1 MPITSRHSPGPVHTT
16 FGVDVSHVAHRAHSG
31 ATVTTCAVL
40 PSGITAQCS
49 GASAGAHAT
58 PAIRKTKRAFTLQT
72 LQRVTPAQGD
82 PIVAFMALREV
93 TTGVWIASD
102 PVRIV
107 GTRLSANMTVLRL
120 EGGALLLHSPVS
132 MTPERHA
139 AVESLGEVAHLYAP
153 NTFHH
158 RWIGEWAAAFPNA
171 RVHAPSALAKVLRID
186 RAHDKETDSS
196 FSGILDE
203 QHFAGFR
210 LHETALVHR
219 ASRSLVVADLAHNV
233 GRAAID
239 GDGWTKFYTR
249 MMGFYDRVALSR
261 FIRWTAFSDKGA
273 TRSHIDLLLSL
284 PFDNLLVGHG
294 EPVLGG
300 AHASFAN
307 VYAWLTTQPRALPA
321 RSTNAVR
328 GNPCG

>member
-1 MPITSRHSPGPVHTT
+1 
-16 FGVDVSHVAHRAHSG
+16 
-31 ATVTTCAVL
+31 
-40 PSGITAQCS
+40 
-49 GASAGAHAT
+49 
-58 PAIRKTKRAFTLQT
+58 
-72 LQRVTPAQGD
+72 
-82 PIVAFMALREV
+82 MALREV
-93 TTGVWIASD
+93 TNGVWIASD

-107 GTRLSANMTVLRL
+107 GTKLSANMTVLRL

-132 MTPERHA
+132 ITPERRA
-139 AVESLGEVAHLYAP
+139 AVEALGEIAHLYAP

-158 RWIGEWAAAFPNA
+158 RWIAEWAAAFPKA
-171 RVHAPSALAKVLRID
+171 RVHAPSALSKELRID

-196 FSGILDE
+196 FTGLLDE

-219 ASRSLVVADLAHNV
+219 ASRSLVVADLAHNI

-273 TRSHIDLLLSL
+273 TRAGIDTLLAL

-294 EPVLGG
+294 EPVLGN
-300 AHASFAN
+300 AHAAFAD
-307 VYAWLTTQPRALPA
+307 VYAWLTVQPRALA
-321 RSTNAVR
+321 RTTDPVR